1 MNKKHIV
8 VFGLDN
14 FGMSTI
20 KQLSKYNCEILA
32 IDKNIDKVE
41 DANEY
46 ATYAMQLNM
55 QDADDFEELSLN
67 SYDIAIITFSDIQTS
82 ILAALV
88 CKENNIEL
96 TGSVFLRTAEEIKK
110 ETKKIYKVPFG
121 LMYNNHILENLG
133 PNIPYIINILG
144 QINNEA
150 YINVKEYGINNSII
164 EVILDVEI
172 EYQIML
178 AFEKENHKYGK
189 KIIIE
194 SKIIQGKIP
203 NYYNYTNSLLKENQ
217 MI

>member
-1 MNKKHIV
+1 MKKTDIILFVLIIIFITTTILLKIFSNKTQTTLLKYARNQTNISMNKIIN
-8 VFGLDN
+8 D
-14 FGMSTI
+14 TI
-20 KQLSKYNCEILA
+20 RKTLS
-32 IDKNIDKVE
+32 
-41 DANEY
+41 NE
-46 ATYAMQLNM
+46 
-55 QDADDFEELSLN
+55 
-67 SYDIAIITFSDIQTS
+67 
-82 ILAALV
+82 
-88 CKENNIEL
+88 ENNDIIQIEKNQNNEITNINFKNNKINKIL
-96 TGSVFLRTAEEIKK
+96 SVSTNNILNEIKK

-121 LMYNNHILENLG
+121 LMYSNHILENLG
-133 PNIPYIINILG
+133 PNIPYAINILG

-178 AFEKENHKYGK
+178 AFEKETHKSNK

>member
-1 MNKKHIV
+1 MKRTDIILFIIIIIFITTTILLKIFSNKTQGTLLKYAKNQTNIAMNKIINDTIRKTLSNEESNDIIQIEKNQNNEITNI
-8 VFGLDN
+8 N
-14 FGMSTI
+14 FKNNKINKILST
-20 KQLSKYNCEILA
+20 S
-32 IDKNIDKVE
+32 
-41 DANEY
+41 
-46 ATYAMQLNM
+46 T
-55 QDADDFEELSLN
+55 
-67 SYDIAIITFSDIQTS
+67 
-82 ILAALV
+82 
-88 CKENNIEL
+88 NNIL
-96 TGSVFLRTAEEIKK
+96 NEIKK

-194 SKIIQGKIP
+194 SKINQGNIP

>member
-1 MNKKHIV
+1 MKRTDIILFIIIIIFITTTILLKIFSNKTQGTLLKYAKNQTNIAMNKIINDTIRKTLSNEESNDIIQIEKNQNNEITNI
-8 VFGLDN
+8 N
-14 FGMSTI
+14 FKNNKINKILST
-20 KQLSKYNCEILA
+20 S
-32 IDKNIDKVE
+32 
-41 DANEY
+41 
-46 ATYAMQLNM
+46 T
-55 QDADDFEELSLN
+55 
-67 SYDIAIITFSDIQTS
+67 
-82 ILAALV
+82 
-88 CKENNIEL
+88 NNIL
-96 TGSVFLRTAEEIKK
+96 NEIKK